1 MARSR
6 QTGTAWCASWRRLT
20 HRSTHTASQCSHHR
34 ESLVKQR
41 RGPQGFPNLSTT
53 YSPNVG
59 TGSRPASTWYSLS
72 DYSVGPASPAART
85 GAEAWAMPPPCR
97 QLPPPLRQVGRRP
110 VPAGGRCA
118 CILRIGPARRAG
130 CQSGWNAISCAA
142 AKLSSRAPSHWR
154 PSHSI
159 PRGRPSTTAGR
170 TAGGPGRALLKMW
183 SAARPGSRRPCGP
196 PSCGAAPP
204 STVRHDVRGRFSTT
218 LPFSPL
224 SGSTSSRWP
233 ASRPCPPSRRCWRG
247 GHSPARWREATCRLV
262 DEVKW
267 DPTLSSISRR
277 TPGSR
282 RRCIQQRMKR
292 TLNSRGGFDIPEGPC
307 VAPSL
312 GVGAPRPLFLH
323 SSAHPFLPESAGFCP
338 SLPSCGV

>member
-118 CILRIGPARRAG
+118 CILRIGPARRRVGPLLHPRSAMTCVVAPPPSSPSRPSAG
-130 CQSGWNAISCAA
+130 QRAAGGLRPGLVLQAA
-142 AKLSSRAPSHWR
+142 AAGVEVTRLHAGAKLPVDSS
-154 PSHSI
+154 
-159 PRGRPSTTAGR
+159 
-170 TAGGPGRALLKMW
+170 
-183 SAARPGSRRPCGP
+183 
-196 PSCGAAPP
+196 
-204 STVRHDVRGRFSTT
+204 
-218 LPFSPL
+218 
-224 SGSTSSRWP
+224 
-233 ASRPCPPSRRCWRG
+233 
-247 GHSPARWREATCRLV
+247 
-262 DEVKW
+262 
-267 DPTLSSISRR
+267 
-277 TPGSR
+277 
-282 RRCIQQRMKR
+282 MK
-292 TLNSRGGFDIPEGPC
+292 
-307 VAPSL
+307 
-312 GVGAPRPLFLH
+312 
-323 SSAHPFLPESAGFCP
+323 
-338 SLPSCGV
+338 